1 MADDKKALKSS
12 FPGLS
17 DKAYEIAIEE
27 RDRRNSMGLK
37 ASISAIVSEAV
48 VKTFGQAQV

>member
-1 MADDKKALKSS
+1 MNEKIVKSS

-17 DKAYEIAIEE
+17 DKAYKIALDEKE
-27 RDRRNSMGLK
+27 RRTSLGLK

-48 VKTFGQAQV
+48 VKTYGQTQA